1 MKRTPTAC
9 AVLALSVL
17 QAQQPDTT
25 IIRIAGEHARKKE
38 CREADRLL
46 APLLQREPPLSDA
59 VLIRASCR
67 IRSGEQVQEHM
78 HALQE
83 VLNREPHH
91 FKVLLYRG
99 DLYNDLRM
107 FDRAEADLD
116 LAVEHAP
123 DTASLIEALNRRA
136 WNSLQSRK
144 HASAKADCERA
155 LAMDSVSQ
163 TALNNMALA
172 ASELGDTATAFRML
186 KAMIHL
192 DPKSTAGWIN
202 TGYFLGTCGRHA
214 EALTYYAEA
223 EKLGRKDSRL
233 LSNRGFSKLGVGDIK
248 GARKDVEQSIA
259 LDGNNPYAYR
269 NLAHIELAA
278 RNTKAACT
286 AMERALALGFTRMY
300 GNEMIDLRR
309 THCN

>member
-1 MKRTPTAC
+1 MKRTFTAC
-9 AVLALSVL
+9 AVLALSVMH
-17 QAQQPDTT
+17 AQQPDSTLL
-25 IIRIAGEHARKKE
+25 RIAGEQARKKE

-46 APLLQREPPLSDA
+46 APLLQREPPLADA

-67 IRSGEQVQEHM
+67 IRSGEPPHD
-78 HALQE
+78 HLRDLQD

-116 LAVEHAP
+116 LAVAHAP
-123 DTASLIEALNRRA
+123 DTASLVEALNRRS

-144 HASAKADCERA
+144 FTSAKADCARA
-155 LAMDSVSQ
+155 LAMDSVSES
-163 TALNNMALA
+163 ALNNMALA
-172 ASELGDTATAFRML
+172 SNELGDTATAFRML
-186 KAMIHL
+186 KAMIRL
-192 DPKSTAGWIN
+192 NPESAAGWIN
-202 TGYFLGTCGRHA
+202 TGFFLGTCGRHA

-223 EKLGRKDSRL
+223 ERLGRKDSRFL
-233 LSNRGFSKLGVGDIK
+233 NNRGFSRLGVGDIK

-259 LDGNNPYAYR
+259 MNGNNPYAYR

-278 RNTKAACT
+278 KNTKAACA
-286 AMERALALGFTRMY
+286 AMERALELGFTRMH
-300 GNEMIDLRR
+300 GDEMTQLRR
-309 THCN
+309 THCH